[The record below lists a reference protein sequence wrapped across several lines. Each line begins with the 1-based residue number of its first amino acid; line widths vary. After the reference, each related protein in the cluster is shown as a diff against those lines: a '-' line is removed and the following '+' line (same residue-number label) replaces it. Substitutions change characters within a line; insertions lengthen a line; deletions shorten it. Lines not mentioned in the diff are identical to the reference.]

1 MEYEWDPAKSEAN
14 LNKHG
19 ISFDEARYIFDGP
32 ILTRIDDREDYGE
45 IRNISLGT
53 ISADAALVV
62 VHTERGNRV
71 RLISARK
78 ASRTEWEVYR
88 DHLEQAQNSDRSD

>member
-1 MEYEWDPAKSEAN
+1 MDYEWDPAKSETN

-32 ILTRIDDREDYGE
+32 TLTRIDDREDYGE
-45 IRNISLGT
+45 QRYISLGS
-53 ISADAALVV
+53 ISREETFVV
-62 VHTERGNRV
+62 VHTEPENRV

-78 ASRTEWEVYR
+78 ANRIERKVYR
-88 DHLEQAQNSDRSD
+88 DHLEQEQESD

>member
-32 ILTRIDDREDYGE
+32 TLTRIDDREDYGE
-45 IRNISLGT
+45 RRFISLGA
-53 ISADAALVV
+53 ISREATFVV

-78 ASRTEWEVYR
+78 ASRIERKVYR
-88 DHLEQAQNSDRSD
+88 DNLEQTQRSD